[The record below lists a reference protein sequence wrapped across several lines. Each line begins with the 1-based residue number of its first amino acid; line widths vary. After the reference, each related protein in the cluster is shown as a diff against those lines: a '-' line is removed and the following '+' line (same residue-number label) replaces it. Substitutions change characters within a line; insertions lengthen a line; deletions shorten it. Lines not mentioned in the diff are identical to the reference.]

1 MARID
6 ELATP
11 PAGSAP
17 RSVALR
23 NYHAIRRARAAG
35 RQWGE
40 IAEAL
45 DLSVGA
51 LKAAVRRAE
60 AAIEAGR
67 INPAA
72 LGGLRP
78 TPAPNHRPST
88 EQAAPLTGFR
98 TLRIGDETNA

>member
-11 PAGSAP
+11 PAGNAP

-23 NYHAIRRARAAG
+23 NYHAICRARSAG
-35 RQWGE
+35 RRWGE

-45 DLSVGA
+45 DLPVGA

-72 LGGLRP
+72 LGDVKP
-78 TPAPNHRPST
+78 KQTPDRGPST
-88 EQAAPLTGFR
+88 EQARFTTGFR
-98 TLRIGDETNA
+98 TLKIGDDSNA